1 MSELSQ
7 ATKSKYV
14 PIRYKLLASYLILVL
29 IPVIVIGA
37 YAYLTSSKEIEQNTR
52 DNLDVAVHQIANNM
66 QFRVDDVSRSAEAVY
81 SDQTLSRYLSGYF
94 LDWERHQITTQ
105 YILPRLEAASQL
117 PKSKVRLTVY
127 LNNPTIGEVY
137 YLETEQVLEAG
148 ERQYEIKHASRV
160 EGEPWFR
167 ESLQLSPV
175 DFQWRQVELDKKYGY
190 ISLLRPLI
198 NYDTFELIGLIRVSV
213 KLKDLFEGTAFG
225 ELGDNS
231 RLFVLDG
238 GGGRLYPDEA
248 AEGEEERGEINETDY
263 IRIEKSLGDI
273 PATVVA
279 LVPVDSIREQLQKV
293 QTLTVF
299 VCLLSIV
306 VLTLAS
312 LFISKM
318 FSKRFMKLIHSL
330 QAFKEG
336 DYGRRIGYKGRDE
349 FADIAES
356 FNDMAATTQQL
367 IDEVYVSKL
376 EKKEAELQILHA
388 QINPHF
394 LNNTFSSISR
404 MAKLGEIAKLHE
416 IIRELAKFYRLTLNR
431 GEMLISIEK
440 EVQIIE
446 SYLNIQN
453 IKYASRILTSIDIQP
468 GTERYE
474 TVKFVLQPFVENVL
488 EHAWYDDEISIDIRI
503 ERQSDTIVMTVSDNG
518 LGMKQETINAILG
531 AGTEK
536 IGYGIRNVDE
546 RIKLHYG
553 KDYGVDIQ
561 SVVGQGTQVRIVLPV
576 IPLISAD
583 S

>member
-1 MSELSQ
+1 
-7 ATKSKYV
+7 
-14 PIRYKLLASYLILVL
+14 
-29 IPVIVIGA
+29 
-37 YAYLTSSKEIEQNTR
+37 
-52 DNLDVAVHQIANNM
+52 
-66 QFRVDDVSRSAEAVY
+66 
-81 SDQTLSRYLSGYF
+81 
-94 LDWERHQITTQ
+94 
-105 YILPRLEAASQL
+105 
-117 PKSKVRLTVY
+117 
-127 LNNPTIGEVY
+127 
-137 YLETEQVLEAG
+137 
-148 ERQYEIKHASRV
+148 
-160 EGEPWFR
+160 
-167 ESLQLSPV
+167 
-175 DFQWRQVELDKKYGY
+175 
-190 ISLLRPLI
+190 
-198 NYDTFELIGLIRVSV
+198 
-213 KLKDLFEGTAFG
+213 
-225 ELGDNS
+225 
-231 RLFVLDG
+231 
-238 GGGRLYPDEA
+238 
-248 AEGEEERGEINETDY
+248 
-263 IRIEKSLGDI
+263 
-273 PATVVA
+273 
-279 LVPVDSIREQLQKV
+279 
-293 QTLTVF
+293 VF